1 MNPFSLKDT
10 TLTHSCLLLLLK
22 LLLKPFLFFDDF
34 KSDEGGTTSAI
45 LILVVAIL
53 LSRGERERDNN
64 ARGGSLRCFE
74 EFRKLFFPR
83 EI

>member
-1 MNPFSLKDT
+1 
-10 TLTHSCLLLLLK
+10 LLK
-22 LLLKPFLFFDDF
+22 LFLFFDDF

-74 EFRKLFFPR
+74 VFSKLFFPR
-83 EI
+83 EKFLYLAREVERERERE